1 MNGIDFISSYM
12 PLTYCL
18 YIDWLI
24 AMKKARADS
33 FFHSHNY
40 TCRGDNKRTR
50 NVFLKCRTYIIWG
63 EKTKH
68 KVMCQAFNSSKVR
81 DNNFWNYK
89 LMLHIKVSEWLPQGP
104 LLTTSTEHWSQC
116 NSRKLK
122 FPSFLQW
129 FLCIKNF

>member
-40 TCRGDNKRTR
+40 TCREDNKRTR
-50 NVFLKCRTYIIWG
+50 SVFLKCRTYIYALF
-63 EKTKH
+63 E
-68 KVMCQAFNSSKVR
+68 VR
-81 DNNFWNYK
+81 RQNIRSCARHSTAVKF
-89 LMLHIKVSEWLPQGP
+89 ET
-104 LLTTSTEHWSQC
+104 TTSEIT
-116 NSRKLK
+116 N
-122 FPSFLQW
+122 
-129 FLCIKNF
+129 